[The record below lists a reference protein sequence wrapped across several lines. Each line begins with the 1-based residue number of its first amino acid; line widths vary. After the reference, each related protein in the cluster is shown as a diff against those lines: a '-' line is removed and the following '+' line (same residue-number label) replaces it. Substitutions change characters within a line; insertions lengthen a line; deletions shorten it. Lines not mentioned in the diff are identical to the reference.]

1 MARQIGTSVHAFGKY
16 GIKLI
21 VLTPNFTKKCPI
33 HRIYRPSL
41 PLYKLYLLHHPTFPR
56 EVTRGVFLL
65 WFQPVSEGTKN
76 RASRQRNLMATTNAL
91 PPSLFHQFVCSPLC
105 PHRGQ
110 TKPSGQRQAAKYCWH
125 ASSVANLA

>member
-110 TKPSGQRQAAKYCWH
+110 TKPSGQPT
-125 ASSVANLA
+125 SSQVLLACFFGGNS